1 MLAYVLIQT
10 DGGDGLVAGEIR
22 AIPGVVSAEDV
33 TGAYDAIAVARS
45 DSMRHLNEVILPR
58 IRNLPGV
65 TRALPAPLLD
75 SRENDRESGSP
86 FRVSL
91 APVRAA

>member
-1 MLAYVLIQT
+1 LRAYVLIQT
-10 DGGDGLVAGEIR
+10 ETETGLLAEELRTV
-22 AIPGVVSAEDV
+22 PGVVSAENL

-45 DSMRHLNEVILPR
+45 DSMRYLDEVILPE
-58 IRNLPGV
+58 IRKLPGV

-75 SRENDRESGSP
+75 SGDGDRESGSP

>member
-1 MLAYVLIQT
+1 LQAYVLIHT
-10 DGGDGLVAGEIR
+10 EAEKGLLAEELRTV
-22 AIPGVVSAEDV
+22 PGVVSAEDV
-33 TGAYDAIAVARS
+33 IGAYDAIAVARS
-45 DSMRHLNEVILPR
+45 ESMQYLTEVILPE

-86 FRVSL
+86 FQVSL